1 MRPCILTN
9 VINCKQTITSTPIK
23 TLLFSKSEKDR
34 LGHLFNKIFSK
45 KNVVIVGAAR
55 TPIGSYLGSLSKY
68 TAPELGSLAIKAA
81 LSQASKIDCIRFP
94 YPSPDRF
101 KGSR

>member
-9 VINCKQTITSTPIK
+9 VINCKQTITSTPVK

-34 LGHLFNKIFSK
+34 RCHLLNKLFSK

-55 TPIGSYLGSLSKY
+55 TPIGGYLGSLSKY
-68 TAPELGSLAIKAA
+68 TAPELGSIAIKAA
-81 LSQASKIDCIRFP
+81 LSQASKINCIRFP
-94 YPSPDRF
+94 YPSF
-101 KGSR
+101 SR